1 MKRVVLRI
9 SGAIVSAV
17 AAFLGLYVLYIPIIQ
32 VIAESEWRK
41 THPPNYLYG
50 VLWFA
55 ASGLVAFGFAWL
67 SYASLR
73 YAIGPRSQTDPG
85 RNLR

>member
-1 MKRVVLRI
+1 MKRILLRI
-9 SGAIVSAV
+9 SGAIASAV
-17 AAFLGLYVLYIPIIQ
+17 AAFLGLYVLYIPTIQ

-41 THPPNYLYG
+41 THPPNYFYG
-50 VLWFA
+50 VLWFG

-73 YAIGPRSQTDPG
+73 YAIRPRSQSRPG
-85 RNLR
+85 A